1 MLMKIKAALLM
12 LANALLSFLP
22 SSPFT
27 KFFDSMEALPV
38 LGFLN
43 YFIPVSEMIAIGEA
57 WTACVTIFYLYQAAL
72 RFVKMIE

>member
-27 KFFDSMEALPV
+27 RFLDSMEELPV

-43 YFIPVSEMIAIGEA
+43 YFVPVSEMIAIGEA
-57 WTACVTIFYLYQAAL
+57 WAACVAVFYLYQAAL
-72 RFVKMIE
+72 RFVKLIQ